1 MLNLWQ
7 KTLLFLGDLL
17 PLYIIGITFS
27 IQPFYETQF
36 IIFSTLF
43 VISLIGTCYWE
54 ITIKKIK
61 SFNRDLR
68 KDKTIIKKVEDKGG
82 IYTVYIVTYI
92 SVLPLMS
99 KNLAGIISF
108 GVILLIAYS
117 LYINSDMLF
126 YNPILGLLNYKFYKV
141 EIEQN
146 PGPDSETIE
155 IYAISK
161 LKIKPGKGESEPRYK
176 FFTITD
182 FIYLL
187 TPMNE

>member
-7 KTLLFLGDLL
+7 KTLLFIGDLL
-17 PLYIIGITFS
+17 PLFFIGIAFS

-43 VISLIGTCYWE
+43 IISLIGTCYWGV
-54 ITIKKIK
+54 TIKKTK
-61 SFNRDLR
+61 NFNRDLR
-68 KDKTIIKKVEDKGG
+68 RDKTIIKKVEDRGS

-146 PGPDSETIE
+146 LGPDSETTE

-161 LKIKPGKGESEPRYK
+161 LKIKTEKMDSGSQYA

-187 TPMNE
+187 APKNE

>member
-1 MLNLWQ
+1 
-7 KTLLFLGDLL
+7 
-17 PLYIIGITFS
+17 
-27 IQPFYETQF
+27 
-36 IIFSTLF
+36 
-43 VISLIGTCYWE
+43 
-54 ITIKKIK
+54 
-61 SFNRDLR
+61 
-68 KDKTIIKKVEDKGG
+68 
-82 IYTVYIVTYI
+82 
-92 SVLPLMS
+92 
-99 KNLAGIISF
+99 
-108 GVILLIAYS
+108 
-117 LYINSDMLF
+117 MLF